1 MIMSYRKYLLD
12 QIKNIELQIENSKE
26 KVDELR
32 AELQKLKLKEFEEAE
47 REENNQQLLK
57 G

>member
-1 MIMSYRKYLLD
+1 MSYRKYLLD
-12 QIKNIELQIENSKE
+12 QIRQIELQIENSKE
-26 KVDELR
+26 KAEELKS
-32 AELQKLKLKEFEEAE
+32 ELQKLRLKEFEESE

>member
-12 QIKNIELQIENSKE
+12 QIKNIELQIENNKE